1 MRRPTAHPPIRDPPP
16 ARIPMPPRAL
26 LLLACAALALPHPSA
41 TQPIQAPPGS
51 DSASLEAF
59 MDSVV
64 GIEIREYGVPGIVVT
79 VVRDGRVVLA
89 KGYGLADRPARRPM
103 SAEETVMR
111 VGSVSKPVTALA
123 ALQLVEAGRLDLDAP
138 VARYL
143 PGVLRGPHAEG
154 VRVRDLFTHTAGLDV
169 RLNGTT
175 TTDPARLLPLRR
187 YIERDL
193 PPLVHPP
200 GEVMRYS
207 NHGYVL
213 LGRLVEAASG
223 EPFEA
228 YVRRHLFAPLGMGS
242 SGYRLEGALARRA
255 ATGYEGGRRAA
266 VLHPQITPAAGLL
279 TTAGDMGR
287 LMVALLDSGRVEGS
301 ARRVYS
307 ARTASLAFGRRFGMD
322 ARMPGWTLGFFE
334 TERGG
339 VRGVGHSGGIR
350 GFMSGMYLWPDRRT
364 GLFISDNGYD
374 GGAVQAVFYAFADR
388 YLARPSAAPPAPV
401 SGAADRASRVEGTY
415 RSAALAVRSL
425 ERAGS
430 LRRGD
435 LSVRRGP
442 DGSLWIFGQRFVE
455 AGPGFYRAAEG
466 GEAVAFVDGPGDRP
480 RWLLTADPI
489 GGSQAWE
496 RIGWWQTSAF
506 HQTLALLCLI
516 GFCTLPWVG
525 PRASGGVLRR
535 QPHAPAADRA
545 RAHRRAVAGGY
556 LLFVLVLLLAFR
568 GARATGLLAG
578 VPLGVRLALGIGL
591 GATVLAAA
599 LPVTGWRL
607 HRSGAPRT
615 ELALHASVGVL
626 ALVFA
631 WLMWTENLLG
641 FRFV

>member
-1 MRRPTAHPPIRDPPP
+1 
-16 ARIPMPPRAL
+16 MPPRAL
-26 LLLACAALALPHPSA
+26 LLLACAALAFPRPSTA
-41 TQPIQAPPGS
+41 QAIPLPPGG

-89 KGYGLADRPARRPM
+89 KGYGLADRRARRPM
-103 SAEETVMR
+103 SPEETVMR

-143 PGVLRGPHAEG
+143 PGVLRGPRAEG

-175 TTDPARLLPLRR
+175 TTDPTRLVPLRR
-187 YIERDL
+187 YVDRDL
-193 PPLVHPP
+193 PPLVHSP

-228 YVRRHLFAPLGMGS
+228 YVRRHLFAPLGMRS
-242 SGYRLEGALARRA
+242 SGYRLEGALAARA

-266 VLHPQITPAAGLL
+266 VLHPQIGPAAGLV
-279 TTAGDMGR
+279 TTADDMGR
-287 LMVALLDSGRVEGS
+287 LMVALLDSGRVAGS
-301 ARRVYS
+301 GRRLYS
-307 ARTASLAFGRRFGMD
+307 ARTASLAFSRQFGMD
-322 ARMPGWTLGFFE
+322 ARMPGWTFGFFE

-350 GFMSGMYLWPDRRT
+350 GFMSGMYLWPTQRT

-388 YLARPSAAPPAPV
+388 YLARPPVDPPAPAP
-401 SGAADRASRVEGTY
+401 GAVGRAARVAGTY

-435 LSVRRGP
+435 LSVRPGP
-442 DGSLWIFGQRFVE
+442 DGSLWVFGQRFAE
-455 AGPGFYRAAEG
+455 AGPGLYRALEG
-466 GEAVAFVDGPGDRP
+466 DEAVAFVDGAGDRP
-480 RWLLTADPI
+480 RWLLTGDPI

-496 RIGWWQTSAF
+496 RIAWWQTSAF
-506 HQTLALLCLI
+506 HQTLGLLCLI

-525 PRASGGVLRR
+525 ARASGGVLKRR
-535 QPHAPAADRA
+535 PHAPEADLA

-556 LLFVLVLLLAFR
+556 LLFVLALILAFR
-568 GARATGLLAG
+568 AARATGLLAG
-578 VPLGVRLALGIGL
+578 VPLGVRLALGVGL
-591 GATVLAAA
+591 AATVLAAA

-607 HRSGAPRT
+607 HRAGAPRT
-615 ELALHASVGVL
+615 ELALHASVWIL
-626 ALVFA
+626 ALAFA
-631 WLMWTENLLG
+631 WLMWMWNLLG